1 MRSDLLHL
9 TEDDL
14 VILANRGLVKRA
26 TREIEAGQPS
36 FEVTEDEQGTVTV
49 RWSDGVETVLPA
61 GTALSDARCSCPAV
75 TLCVHRVRAVLAYQR
90 GTSAGG
96 GESAAEAPT
105 GGGEPVTEATSETG
119 RKTGQKTGQKAGQ
132 EAGQEAV
139 AVAPA
144 APLPGGESWD
154 PGAIPDEELA
164 RHFSKAALARSRR
177 EFDEGHVV
185 ELVRSA
191 RPTVRIHS
199 LSCTVRFLVPGNPA
213 YTHCDCAGK
222 APCTHVPLA
231 VWAFRM
237 LETERP
243 GGLLSTHREALA
255 VPTDLLDGGERFL
268 FDLVDAGI
276 SGAPQAL
283 MDRCRR
289 LENRCRETGLVWPAE
304 ILAELLLQHECYR
317 THDARFSPVRV
328 AELVGELCIRADAI
342 RSDTGAVPQLFIR
355 GSASDRV
362 TEMGKSQLIGLGCGA
377 RFYRGGVELSA
388 YAQDEKTGSVVA
400 ISRDFPNP
408 APDSDASPR
417 DLWQLG
423 HYAVLSGCSF
433 AALGRG
439 RLQAEGG
446 KRTPSYRFSL
456 GRNRAQVNPYAFNWE
471 SHLRAP
477 LLAES
482 FGELATRLAA
492 LPPASLRPRRVTE
505 DLYALPVRAVAV
517 AEFSEP
523 DQEVRA
529 VLLDSEENQA
539 LLVHP
544 YTSRGKEGAEALLN
558 VLSHRGE
565 SVRFVAGHVR
575 PRGAGLVIHPLA
587 LVLEE
592 GKGRTMLQPWV
603 DRLETS
609 AVLPPR
615 EPDEEKC
622 LTPVEP
628 WRHYLRNLS
637 DALGDLLLVGL
648 RRTDGHSARV
658 WREFH
663 RHGAGLGFVRFM
675 DPIERLA
682 GLLAEKE
689 RTLHWENGPAAAAAL
704 LEAAVLAQLAQEELI
719 A

>member
-14 VILANRGLVKRA
+14 VTLANRGLVKRA

-36 FEVTEDEQGTVTV
+36 FEVSEDDQGNVTV

-61 GTALSDARCSCPAV
+61 GVALADARCSCPAV

-90 GTSAGG
+90 SASAGG
-96 GESAAEAPT
+96 EELPAEPVSGGGVEPVPETAVESGQEPFAEASAVQPP
-105 GGGEPVTEATSETG
+105 GGEP
-119 RKTGQKTGQKAGQ
+119 
-132 EAGQEAV
+132 
-139 AVAPA
+139 
-144 APLPGGESWD
+144 WD
-154 PGAIPDEELA
+154 PGTIPDEELA
-164 RHFSKAALARSRR
+164 RHFSKVSLARSRR
-177 EFDEGHVV
+177 EFDQGHVV

-191 RPTVRIHS
+191 KPSARIHS

-213 YTHCDCAGK
+213 YTHCDCAEK
-222 APCTHVPLA
+222 APCSHVPLA

-237 LETERP
+237 LEAERP
-243 GGLLSTHREALA
+243 GGLFSTHKEILA
-255 VPTDLLDGGERFL
+255 VPMDLLDHVERFL
-268 FDLVDAGI
+268 LDLADAGI

-289 LENRCRETGLVWPAE
+289 LEIRCREAGLVWPAE
-304 ILAELLLQHECYR
+304 ILAELLQQHECYS

-328 AELVGELCIRADAI
+328 MELVGELCIRADAI

-355 GSASDRV
+355 GAASDRV
-362 TEMGKSQLIGLGCGA
+362 TEMGKSQLTGLGCGA
-377 RFYRGGVELSA
+377 RFYRGGVEVAA

-408 APDSDASPR
+408 APDSGSAPR

-423 HYAVLSGCSF
+423 QFAVLSGGSF

-439 RLQAEGG
+439 RLQIEGG
-446 KRTPSYRFSL
+446 KRTPSYRFSV

-471 SHLRAP
+471 SHLRPP

-482 FGELATRLAA
+482 FSELATRLAA

-505 DLYALPVRAVAV
+505 DLHVLPVRAVAA

-529 VLLDSEENQA
+529 ILLDAAENQA
-539 LLVHP
+539 LLLHP
-544 YTSRGKEGAEALLN
+544 YTSRGKEGAEALLAT
-558 VLSHRGE
+558 LTHRGT

-575 PRGAGLVIHPLA
+575 PRGAGLVIHPIA

-592 GKGRTMLQPWV
+592 EKGRTMLQPWV
-603 DRLETS
+603 DRFDQGAE
-609 AVLPPR
+609 LPPP
-615 EPDEEKC
+615 EPEEDE
-622 LTPVEP
+622 LPGPVEP
-628 WRHYLRNLS
+628 WRHYLRHLG
-637 DALGDLLLVGL
+637 DALGELLLVGL
-648 RRTDGHSARV
+648 RRADGHSARV
-658 WREFH
+658 WGELY
-663 RHGAGLGFVRFM
+663 RHGAGLGFVRFVE
-675 DPIERLA
+675 PVERLA
-682 GLLAEKE
+682 SLLAEKE
-689 RTLHWENGPAAAAAL
+689 RTLHWEKGSAAAVSL
-704 LEAAVLAQLAQEELI
+704 LHAAVLTQLAQEELI